1 MDNNISST
9 PPPAWVNRFRQA
21 FGSAQAF
28 ILHMNVR
35 DYVEPG
41 INLTTYLSKLFGSW
55 DIVAIYNRSQGIR
68 FPLESME
75 EKAKETLGLNK
86 PAQAANPLAALG
98 IAQPNAQPAAF
109 QWPRQPAQALPM
121 LETLLQ
127 KSGWRV
133 AVIIEFAETIM
144 PAADVTMMSPDDRT
158 NLVTLSRWGAD
169 PEISAR
175 GNAAILLT
183 QNLADLHPTLRS
195 AASLYSAIEIP
206 LPDLETRTN
215 FIAWSAVNRGITLE
229 LAPAAI
235 ARMTAGL
242 SLIHLENIFM
252 QAELAGA
259 VTTDLVRNLKTS
271 LIQTEYAG
279 LLEVLEPSYGF
290 DQIGGMTQLKNW
302 ATWEIIMPARDGRSQ
317 DMPQGVLLV
326 GPPGTG
332 KTFFVKGLAREI
344 GFNAVSLS
352 MQNILGGIVG
362 TSERNLAKALAVVRS
377 LSPVLVFMDELDQSD
392 VSSRGQGSG
401 NPVAKNLFNMLLQFL
416 SDPTNR
422 GRVIFFGASNRPDLM
437 DAAFMRFGRI
447 DAIIPVLLPEEPE
460 RAQIALATAK
470 SQNIDLGP
478 ETANYIAGRTNKY
491 SAADIAAIITKARK
505 LARGAG
511 HDGIIGADAMRAVDT
526 LKPTTLKNADYFTL
540 LAVEACNDTDLL
552 PPNYA
557 ALLDDRAGLERQL
570 DATAPVQRKRRE
582 I

>member
-1 MDNNISST
+1 
-9 PPPAWVNRFRQA
+9 
-21 FGSAQAF
+21 
-28 ILHMNVR
+28 
-35 DYVEPG
+35 
-41 INLTTYLSKLFGSW
+41 
-55 DIVAIYNRSQGIR
+55 
-68 FPLESME
+68 
-75 EKAKETLGLNK
+75 
-86 PAQAANPLAALG
+86 
-98 IAQPNAQPAAF
+98 
-109 QWPRQPAQALPM
+109 M

-127 KSGWRV
+127 KSSWRV

-175 GNAAILLT
+175 GNVAILLT

-302 ATWEIIMPARDGRSQ
+302 ATWEIIMPAHDGRSQ

-332 KTFFVKGLAREI
+332 KTFFVKGLAKEI

-470 SQNIDLGP
+470 SQDIDSGP
-478 ETANYIAGRTNKY
+478 ETAIPTSPPARNKY

-511 HDGIIGADAMRAVDT
+511 HDGIIGADAMRAIDS

-557 ALLDDRAGLERQL
+557 ALLDDRAGLQRQL